1 MLLALPPASRGF
13 VICACRQPLKTA
25 APTSSGPRS
34 FSWHQFQLWDWLWA
48 EKGFPK
54 RPFVATYWSLCTLMS
69 SRGTNFCAKER
80 WRASVK
86 RQGCFLI
93 NYTSLLCGASMAI
106 TCQQSSLC
114 SRDGKSRCDP
124 FPLKQLLNCIS
135 VKIPGARTDCA
146 QGRDFVLKA
155 PSQNSSDQG
164 NLLRDTMKKKATG
177 AEYDALEG
185 RAASEQHL
193 LLLQKGKLMSPQWC
207 FSIRKKKKKKAQ
219 LQLHGEE
226 NIFFIF
232 SLLLGLTD
240 VLDNPKV
247 GFVTQD
253 D

>member
-1 MLLALPPASRGF
+1 
-13 VICACRQPLKTA
+13 
-25 APTSSGPRS
+25 
-34 FSWHQFQLWDWLWA
+34 
-48 EKGFPK
+48 
-54 RPFVATYWSLCTLMS
+54 MS

-80 WRASVK
+80 CRASVK

-135 VKIPGARTDCA
+135 VKIPGARSDCA

-185 RAASEQHL
+185 RAASKQHL
-193 LLLQKGKLMSPQWC
+193 LLLQKGKLTSPQWC
-207 FSIRKKKKKKAQ
+207 FAVRKKKKKKAQ
-219 LQLHGEE
+219 LL
-226 NIFFIF
+226 IFYFQF
-232 SLLLGLTD
+232 TLGADGCFGRSNL
-240 VLDNPKV
+240 KA